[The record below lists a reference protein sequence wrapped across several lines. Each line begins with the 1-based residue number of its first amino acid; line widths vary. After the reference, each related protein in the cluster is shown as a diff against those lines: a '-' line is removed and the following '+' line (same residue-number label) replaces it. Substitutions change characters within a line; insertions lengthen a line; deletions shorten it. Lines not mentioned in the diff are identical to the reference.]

1 MQEKKFHSTENKVKN
16 LLGIHINYK
25 FKFNTRMETI
35 CRKAHR
41 KFNVVLRITNKAELS
56 ERFILMNTFLKLNST
71 IVLLLRSFT
80 AVV

>member
-1 MQEKKFHSTENKVKN
+1 
-16 LLGIHINYK
+16 
-25 FKFNTRMETI
+25 METI